1 MRFTAGLVLVVPLA
15 LAGAAG
21 TASADQ
27 PFASAGVVTLGGTAE
42 FSHSSRTDT
51 ADGADEGTDTGTTAV
66 SLEPTIGYFVM
77 PRLELFG
84 GLLFAL
90 EQVSPDEGDDIDT
103 TAFGALAGA
112 GYYVPAGSMFVGPR
126 ASFAYA
132 TGKTEIGDSESKVS
146 GFQIEGAGALR
157 MPFGWGGLL
166 DLAAV
171 LQYSAFDIE
180 LNDDTL
186 GDQSQLR
193 FGLELGFFIFF

>member
-1 MRFTAGLVLVVPLA
+1 MRIAAGLVPVALVLFGSA
-15 LAGAAG
+15 RTAA
-21 TASADQ
+21 ADK
-27 PFASAGVVTLGGTAE
+27 PYASAGVVSLGGTAE
-42 FSHSSRTDT
+42 LSHTSRTDT
-51 ADGADEGTDTGTTAV
+51 ADGADEGADTSTTAV
-66 SLEPTIGYFVM
+66 ELAPVVGYFVI

-90 EQVSPDEGDDIDT
+90 EQVSPDEGEDVDT

-132 TGKTEIGDSESKVS
+132 SGSTEVGDNESKVT

-157 MPFGWGGLL
+157 IPFGWGGLL

-171 LQYSAFDIE
+171 LQYASADLE
-180 LNDDTL
+180 VNDNTL
-186 GDQSQLR
+186 GDRSALS
-193 FGLELGFFIFF
+193 FGVELGFFVFF